1 MEQQKGR
8 YQKNR
13 TQITLIK
20 QIYTDFFLRMKN
32 KPTFYG
38 IGVGPGDPE
47 LLTLKALNILNSV
60 DIIFAPKAKSK
71 DDSLAREI
79 VKNILDKKK
88 EFIELEF
95 PMTKDKEEL
104 EKRYKTS
111 AEIILQK
118 INSGNQ
124 VAYLTI
130 GDPLLYSTYVYL
142 LEALKEI
149 SPDLEIETIP
159 GISAYS
165 AVAARFSY
173 SMAEKNEKICIC
185 PVPDDLNDLKKT
197 ILDHDTI
204 VIMKVAKKLPEV
216 VRLLQK
222 MDIAQDAIFGSHVGM
237 EGEKLVKGFAN
248 STSLSEKEGYLSTI
262 IVRKRKSTAIG

>member
-1 MEQQKGR
+1 
-8 YQKNR
+8 
-13 TQITLIK
+13 
-20 QIYTDFFLRMKN
+20 LRKKN

-47 LLTLKALNILNSV
+47 LLTLKALNILNNV
-60 DIIFAPKAKSK
+60 DIIFAPKAKIK
-71 DDSLAREI
+71 ADSLAREI
-79 VKNILDKKK
+79 IENILDSKK

-104 EKRYKTS
+104 EKRYKNS
-111 AEIILQK
+111 AKIILQK

-130 GDPLLYSTYVYL
+130 GDPLLYSTYIYL
-142 LEALKEI
+142 LGALKE
-149 SPDLEIETIP
+149 SAPDLVIETIP

-173 SMAEKNEKICIC
+173 SMAEKNEKVCIC
-185 PVPDDLNDLKKT
+185 PVPTDINDLKKT

-204 VIMKVAKKLPEV
+204 VLMKVAKKLPEIV
-216 VRLLQK
+216 KLLQE
-222 MDIAQDAIFGSHVGM
+222 MGIGQDAIFGSHVGM
-237 EGEKLVKGFAN
+237 AGEKLIKGFKN
-248 STSLSEKEGYLSTI
+248 NCSFSEKEGYLSTI
-262 IVRKRKSTAIG
+262 IVRKRKQ